1 MKEALVLQNA
11 KVPHHAP
18 AICPHCFGS
27 MTPKDAVKAMGLLIC
42 PACADGSAVWA
53 ALKEWRDSTSN
64 QPFDVWM
71 LESLDYEIAGDA
83 DQPGMWL
90 WVNSAGEASEL
101 SFATREEAVADA
113 QRCAA
118 AERVAGGDQPW
129 FAGLAPGDEVWW
141 NDPDSGIASGYYHI
155 AAVKHADDAPI
166 GPGTV
171 VDLQNDCGTEVEA
184 FVSELS
190 PSRPTE
196 TARFRLVLDVTY
208 DLNGETAEAMQRN
221 LHRLVTHAF
230 GEGLLTGSSDAE
242 VDSYT
247 VNVKQQPEVSEDE
260 IADWFAEQLADGY
273 IRPSDVAVKF
283 VRYGMME
290 PADFAAEMLGR
301 IEMVKEDA

>member
-1 MKEALVLQNA
+1 MVPRSARAASTPEGTEFFNHINRPMGAIPLSGMASSGSFKERAMKEALVLQNA

-90 WVNSAGEASEL
+90 WGNSAGEASEL

-190 PSRPTE
+190 PSR
-196 TARFRLVLDVTY
+196 
-208 DLNGETAEAMQRN
+208 QR
-221 LHRLVTHAF
+221 
-230 GEGLLTGSSDAE
+230 
-242 VDSYT
+242 
-247 VNVKQQPEVSEDE
+247 K
-260 IADWFAEQLADGY
+260 
-273 IRPSDVAVKF
+273 RPVF
-283 VRYGMME
+283 VWCLM
-290 PADFAAEMLGR
+290 
-301 IEMVKEDA
+301 